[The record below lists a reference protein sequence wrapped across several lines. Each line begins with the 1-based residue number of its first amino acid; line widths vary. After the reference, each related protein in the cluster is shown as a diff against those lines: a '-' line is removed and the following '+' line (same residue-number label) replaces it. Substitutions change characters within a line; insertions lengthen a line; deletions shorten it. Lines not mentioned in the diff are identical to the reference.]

1 MLSQAQVISFIKV
14 LSFQGCKFTLYYKK
28 VKTLGVIK
36 VKNDFL
42 YYFYGLIQIYMA
54 SSFEKFQKRRLI
66 SSYFSVVLSI
76 FLVLFLLGALGLFV
90 IHSEKISN
98 SFKEDIPMSVYFK
111 DEANDSI
118 LKAFDAKLKG
128 SNYVKDYAFVS
139 KDDAAK
145 NNKDIVGEDF
155 LEFLGM
161 NPLPNSFDIHLKGEY
176 VEAAKIKQIESDIKT
191 NDMVSEV
198 IYDKRLVDLAN
209 ENIKKISFW
218 ILVISGVFAVISMLL
233 INSSLRLSV
242 YSNRFIIKTMQMVG
256 ATKSFIRKPFIWR
269 GIRLG
274 LIGSVLAIAALI
286 ALNYYVDSLFP
297 SLGIAKDYVSLGI
310 VLAGVILVGIIITW
324 ISTFFATQRFLNL
337 KTDDLY

>member
-1 MLSQAQVISFIKV
+1 
-14 LSFQGCKFTLYYKK
+14 
-28 VKTLGVIK
+28 
-36 VKNDFL
+36 
-42 YYFYGLIQIYMA
+42 MA
-54 SSFEKFQKRRLI
+54 PSFENFQRRRLI

-111 DEANDSI
+111 DEANDTI
-118 LKAFDAKLKG
+118 LKAFETKLK
-128 SNYVKDYAFVS
+128 SSAFVKDFVFVS
-139 KDDAAK
+139 KEDAAK

-161 NPLPNSFDIHLKGEY
+161 NPLPNSFDIHLKSEY
-176 VEAAKIKQIESDIKT
+176 VESAKIKQIESDIKT
-191 NDMVSEV
+191 NEMVSEV
-198 IYDKRLVDLAN
+198 IYDKKLVELAN

-218 ILVISGVFAVISMLL
+218 ILVISSVFALISMLL

-269 GIRLG
+269 SIRLG
-274 LIGSVLAIAALI
+274 LIGSGLAIIALI
-286 ALNYYVDSLFP
+286 ALTFYVDGLFP
-297 SLGIAKDYVSLGI
+297 NLGIAKDYLSMFIILGGVLAVGI
-310 VLAGVILVGIIITW
+310 VITW

-337 KTDDLY
+337 RTDDLY